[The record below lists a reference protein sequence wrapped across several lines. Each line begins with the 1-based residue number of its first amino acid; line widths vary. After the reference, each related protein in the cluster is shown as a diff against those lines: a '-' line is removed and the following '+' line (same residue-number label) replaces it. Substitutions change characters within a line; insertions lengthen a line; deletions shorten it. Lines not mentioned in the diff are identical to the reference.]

1 MDTAALLAE
10 IETLRQKLHGAGF
23 RNYEELLRLSQELDA
38 LIVAYQRA
46 VQENGVYFTAGENL
60 PEGSARQ

>member
-1 MDTAALLAE
+1 MDIAALLAE

-23 RNYEELLRLSQELDA
+23 SNYEELLRVSQELDA

-46 VQENGVYFTAGENL
+46 VRENGGSGGAG
-60 PEGSARQ
+60 GSLHERGARQ